1 MKSVGFKEK
10 TEIRIRRMGWVVS
23 ACNPRTSLERDN
35 AERRLQQPD
44 VALQGWGAELVSAL
58 THSLPNGKL
67 KLPLKLEVSLHLRIL
82 AFLIWSLQALW
93 RMIERER

>member
-44 VALQGWGAELVSAL
+44 VALRGWDEELVSPS
-58 THSLPNGKL
+58 THSLPSGKGELLLRL
-67 KLPLKLEVSLHLRIL
+67 KVNLHLKTL
-82 AFLIWSLQALW
+82 ASLIWNLQVPW
-93 RMIERER
+93 RMGERKP

>member
-1 MKSVGFKEK
+1 MKRVCFKEK
-10 TEIRIRRMGWVVS
+10 TKIRIRRMGWVVS

-44 VALQGWGAELVSAL
+44 VALQGWGAELVSPL
-58 THSLPNGKL
+58 THSLPNGKGE
-67 KLPLKLEVSLHLRIL
+67 LPLRLEVSLHLKTL
-82 AFLIWSLQALW
+82 AFLIWSLQAPW